1 MSGHLSL
8 SSLLK
13 VEDVALREEVH
24 GLQAWDPRVKLLF
37 TGAAVL
43 LNVTLALP
51 GVSAALLALALLGLL
66 ASRTPWRALLF
77 FVLAPS
83 WALLLVAVGFAVG
96 FGHTPLW
103 SLGPLTVYAEGLAQ
117 GGNAVLRVA
126 SEMSWMALL
135 VLTTPFHDILGALRW
150 FRVPEVLVSTLGF
163 MYRYI
168 FVLFGEF
175 TAMRAAA
182 RVRGGFDGT
191 RRGLETS
198 GSLLAQIFFRAY
210 DRSERIALA
219 IQARGG
225 ELAEPAAM
233 SHRAPDAAYADQLEP
248 CPEDCDVTPEGAPT
262 SGELLVCED
271 LHYSYE
277 GDIEAVRGVGFAIQ
291 PGEAVALCGPNGS
304 GKTTLLSLL
313 TGLLRPERGSVRL
326 RGEPLTPAA
335 ARRVHHSV
343 GLLFQDSQDQLFSS
357 FVGEDVAFG
366 LRNLGLPEAQVK
378 ARVHEALALC
388 EVEHLVHR
396 PIHQLSGGEMKRV
409 ALAGIL
415 AMRPPLLILDEPTSG
430 LDPAAAEHLERLLV
444 HLNRDHGY
452 AILVVSHQMERV
464 PRLAQRVLVV
474 ADGRLLADGP
484 VRSVLT
490 DLPLLG
496 RARLRAPSITRYF
509 HERGVV
515 GGDLPLTVK
524 EALERAPPGSGG
536 SEG

>member
-1 MSGHLSL
+1 MSGGLSL
-8 SSLLK
+8 SNLLK
-13 VEDVALREEVH
+13 VEDVALREQVY
-24 GLQAWDPRVKLLF
+24 GLQGWDPRVKLML
-37 TGAAVL
+37 TVSAVF
-43 LNVTLALP
+43 LNVYLAQP
-51 GVSAALLALALLGLL
+51 TVSVALLALALLGLL

-103 SLGPLTVYAEGLAQ
+103 SVGPITVTTEGLAQ

-135 VLTTPFHDILGALRW
+135 ILTTPFHDILGALRW
-150 FRVPEVLVSTLGF
+150 FRVPEVLVGTLGF

-168 FVLFGEF
+168 FMLFDEF
-175 TAMRAAA
+175 SSMRSAA
-182 RVRGGFDGT
+182 RVRGGFDGVG
-191 RRGLETS
+191 RGMGTT
-198 GSLLAQIFFRAY
+198 GALLAQIFFRAY

-225 ELAEPAAM
+225 DLAQPAAM
-233 SHRAPDAAYADQLEP
+233 SHGASVASPSAPSEL
-248 CPEDCDVTPEGAPT
+248 CPEDCDVTPEGIPT

-271 LHYSYE
+271 LHFAYE
-277 GDIEAVRGVGFAIQ
+277 GGIPAVRGVGFSVG

-313 TGLLRPERGSVRL
+313 TGLLRPDSGLVRL
-326 RGEPLTPAA
+326 RGEPLTPDV

-357 FVGEDVAFG
+357 FVAEDVAFG
-366 LRNLGLPEAQVK
+366 LRNLGLPEQQVEQ
-378 ARVHEALALC
+378 RVHEALALC
-388 EVEHLVHR
+388 EVDHLAHR

-415 AMRPPLLILDEPTSG
+415 AMRPPLLVLDEPTSG

-452 AILVVSHQMERV
+452 ALLLVTHEMERL

-474 ADGRLLADGP
+474 AEGRLMADGP
-484 VRSVLT
+484 IREVLT
-490 DLPLLG
+490 DLPLLE
-496 RARLRAPSITRYF
+496 RARLRPPPITGYF
-509 HERGVV
+509 HAMGTPCDE
-515 GGDLPLTVK
+515 LPLTVD
-524 EALERAPPGSGG
+524 EALERGD
-536 SEG
+536 